1 MGIAKYIG
9 ETTEYDKKQEV
20 ASMQRIEIPEY
31 MERCVMEVVVNALV
45 LSKEMKLLLFCIHLW
60 ILPKRTDNLLLK

>member
-31 MERCVMEVVVNALV
+31 MERLYLNFDI
-45 LSKEMKLLLFCIHLW
+45 KTYDHG
-60 ILPKRTDNLLLK
+60 